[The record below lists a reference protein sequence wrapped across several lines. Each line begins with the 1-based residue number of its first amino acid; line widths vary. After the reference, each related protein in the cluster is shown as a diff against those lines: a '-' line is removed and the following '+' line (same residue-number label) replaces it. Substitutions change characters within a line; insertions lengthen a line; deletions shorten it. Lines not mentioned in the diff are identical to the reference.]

1 MTQVVAQ
8 LSRNDLHFG
17 HQEAALKLLLADC
30 IAREKRVDELLQA
43 NNEYL
48 ERARKAERELAQ
60 ARNVAKMAVIVAGE
74 MAKQLPEVTL

>member
-1 MTQVVAQ
+1 MTQLRAQ
-8 LSRNDLHFG
+8 LARNDLQFD
-17 HQEAALKLLLADC
+17 HQEAALKLLLADYL
-30 IAREKRVDELLQA
+30 AHEKRVEELLQA
-43 NNEYL
+43 NNESL